1 MSFKLLGEIN
11 PALLAQCP
19 VVDTPPNA
27 NELPVHVTEWG
38 NEGPTVLFVHG
49 GVQGGIGGG
58 PDNWK
63 GQRALASRGW
73 KMKLIDRPGFGQ
85 SPSRGSDDMEAD
97 AILIAERLGTSSHLV
112 GHSFGGAEA
121 LLAAAMRPDA
131 VRSLVLV
138 EPAVQMMLST
148 DPQSLADQSNKGAA
162 DIIVKFLLNAQS
174 PKDYALGFIGA
185 LGAND
190 QGDENMVAARL
201 KANPEQATMLG
212 CSLLRARMAS
222 AETLRAAADTIA
234 SNGIQ
239 VMIVSGGYSAD
250 QEATARAVA
259 RLTGGR
265 HVVVAAPSHF
275 LQQDCPEAFNDAID
289 LFLREADAN
298 FDSRR
303 AGH

>member
-1 MSFKLLGEIN
+1 MSFNVLGEIN

-27 NELPVHVTEWG
+27 SELPVHVTEWG
-38 NEGPTVLFVHG
+38 NEGPTVLLVHG

-73 KMKLIDRPGFGQ
+73 KMKLIDRPGFGE

-97 AILIAERLGTSSHLV
+97 AILIAERLGTNSHLV

-185 LGAND
+185 LGEND
-190 QGDENMVAARL
+190 EGDENVVAAGL
-201 KANPEQATMLG
+201 KANPEQATALG

-222 AETLRAAADTIA
+222 AETLRAAADTVA
-234 SNGIQ
+234 SNGIP
-239 VMIVSGGYSAD
+239 VMIVTGGYSAD
-250 QEATARAVA
+250 QEATGRAVA

-265 HVVVAAPSHF
+265 HVVLTAPSHF
-275 LQQDCPEAFNDAID
+275 LQQDCPDAFNDAID
-289 LFLREADAN
+289 LFLREADAD
-298 FDSRR
+298 FESRR
-303 AGH
+303 AGR